1 MEIIGSADS
10 GATGEGELGEGELG
24 AVGIEAAWEIR
35 GGGAMGLERG
45 LERGERIVTKGEVGV
60 EEGGET

>member
-10 GATGEGELGEGELG
+10 GATGEGGLGEGELG
-24 AVGIEAAWEIR
+24 AVGIEAAWEIG
-35 GGGAMGLERG
+35 GGGAMGSGRG
-45 LERGERIVTKGEVGV
+45 LERGEGTVTKGEVGV